1 MTEAQRLLA
10 QFRDP
15 RLAPHLVS
23 AVPALVWAADGSR
36 VLWANAAGAVLLG
49 AATPAALLGRRFTA
63 TDPLAAMV
71 PRLATN
77 LPRSAGARLERL
89 RGLGGP
95 LGRPLAC
102 ACSRLTLDDGA
113 PAILMVAAEPA
124 GRPLQLAE
132 RVRRLLAGCEA
143 PVAVYARDGSLIHA
157 TAAAQRL
164 AGNTGLGA
172 IGAEQLAGTA
182 LDAGA
187 AVGDSAMGPLR
198 IERFGGGAD
207 TVLIATW
214 TETAEAEQTPSGLAV
229 EPGAAATDHGSPNG
243 TGPGELSRGS
253 GQDPQS
259 ANDEARRPS
268 APGDAP
274 PWRRHPLRFVWQM
287 EADGTF
293 TLGSSEFAEAVGP
306 RTLALLGR
314 PWREIAADLALDPG
328 GHVAAAVASRET
340 WSGIMVDWPIDATGE
355 RAAVE
360 LSGLPIFAHDRA
372 FRGYRGFGVCRDVV
386 RLSPHHEATTE
397 EAGRGHSEQERP
409 GQSSRPAAG
418 VEPRPVLTVVP
429 AAKNVVPFRSASGAA
444 PDKRP
449 ALTPVERPALR
460 EIGKAPDPDGENG
473 HAARTPPVMPA
484 IEHHG
489 GTPVASG
496 AAAIAPSDRRTT
508 PEVIEPELY
517 AIAIPSAYAPR
528 IERPHQEAPAVAELD
543 DRQAIVDCLPVAV
556 LVYRADRLIYASRAL
571 LDWTGWAELA
581 EIAAAGGLD
590 VLFAERGRALPETAD
605 GAERTLALALRHGD
619 PLTVDARLFTVPWE
633 GEPALA
639 LLLMRSAAGGGDRAA
654 PAAAPHRPDED
665 IDELEAIL
673 ETATDG
679 VVRVERDG
687 RIISLNRGAE
697 ALFGYDSDDLKGHPF
712 IDLFAP
718 ESHRAALDYL
728 DGLSLGGAG
737 VPDGGREV
745 VGRGLNGGQIPLFM
759 TMGRIGESNDR
770 CCAVFRDITRWK
782 RVEQDLIGAKRQAET
797 ASSAKSDFLAKIS
810 HEIRTPLNA
819 IIGFSEVMMEERFG
833 PLGNDRYRD
842 YLKDIHT
849 SGGHLVSLIN
859 DLLDLSKIE
868 AGKVELVFAT
878 VDLNAL
884 VKECVALM
892 QPQANRERII
902 IRTSLSSSL
911 PPIVADARSVRQIA
925 LNLLSNSIKF
935 TGAGG
940 QVIVSTALGDG
951 GDAIL
956 RVRDTGVGMSEQ
968 EIATAL
974 EPFRQLAT
982 STRWGSGGTGLG
994 LPLTK
999 ALAESNGASFK
1010 IRSAVDAGTLVEI
1023 TFRATRVPGR

>member
-1 MTEAQRLLA
+1 ML
-10 QFRDP
+10 
-15 RLAPHLVS
+15 S
-23 AVPALVWAADGSR
+23 AVAAWMWAADGSR
-36 VLWANAAGAVLLG
+36 VLWANAPGAIALG
-49 AATPAALLGRRFTA
+49 AATPAALIGRRFAA
-63 TDPLAAMV
+63 TDPAAAAV
-71 PRLATN
+71 RRLATT
-77 LPRSAGARLERL
+77 LPRSGPARIERV

-95 LGRPLAC
+95 VGRPLAC

-113 PAILMVAAEPA
+113 SAILMIAAEPPV
-124 GRPLQLAE
+124 RPLRLAE
-132 RVRRLLAGCEA
+132 RVMPLLAGCA
-143 PVAVYARDGSLIHA
+143 DPVAAYARDGSLIHA
-157 TAAAQRL
+157 TAAALQRL
-164 AGNTGLGA
+164 AGTATLGT
-172 IGAEQLAGTA
+172 IGAETLASTA

-187 AVGDSAMGPLR
+187 ASGDSTTGRLR
-198 IERFGGGAD
+198 IERFGSSAD
-207 TVLIATW
+207 TILIATW
-214 TETAEAEQTPSGLAV
+214 ADSIEAGHAPPDLAAGRDV
-229 EPGAAATDHGSPNG
+229 SAADHAAAIGNEPGGLQSPG
-243 TGPGELSRGS
+243 G
-253 GQDPQS
+253 
-259 ANDEARRPS
+259 EARHAPEPRELPS
-268 APGDAP
+268 
-274 PWRRHPLRFVWQM
+274 WRRQPLRFVWQM

-293 TLGSSEFAEAVGP
+293 TLGSSTFAEAIGP
-306 RTLALLGR
+306 RTAALLGR
-314 PWREIAADLALDPG
+314 PWREIAAALALDPD
-328 GHVAAAVASRET
+328 GHVAAAVASHET
-340 WSGIMVDWPIDATGE
+340 WSGIVVAWPVDATGQ

-360 LSGLPIFAHDRA
+360 LSGLPIFDHDRT

-386 RLSPHHEATTE
+386 VPPHHEPLAAD
-397 EAGRGHSEQERP
+397 AGDDDPEQERP
-409 GQSSRPAAG
+409 GASGRPAAAG
-418 VEPRPVLTVVP
+418 TEARPVLTVVP
-429 AAKNVVPFRSASGAA
+429 AAKNVVPFRSAGAPA

-460 EIGKAPDPDGENG
+460 EVGKAPDADGEDG
-473 HAARTPPVMPA
+473 PAARTPLVMPA
-484 IEHHG
+484 IEQHG
-489 GTPVASG
+489 GAPIASG
-496 AAAIAPSDRRTT
+496 AAAVAPIAAPNDRRAT
-508 PEVIEPELY
+508 PGVIEPELY

-528 IERPHQEAPAVAELD
+528 IEQRHYEALEAAETA
-543 DRQAIVDCLPVAV
+543 DRRAIVDCLPIAV
-556 LVYRADRLIYASRAL
+556 LVYRAERLIYASPAL
-571 LDWTGWAELA
+571 LDWTGWADVA

-590 VLFAERGRALPETAD
+590 VLFAERDQALPATAD
-605 GAERTLALALRHGD
+605 GTERTLALALRRGD

-633 GEPALA
+633 DEPALA
-639 LLLMRSAAGGGDRAA
+639 LVLMRSVGGGERAA
-654 PAAAPHRPDED
+654 AAAAPSRPDDD
-665 IDELEAIL
+665 IQELEAIL
-673 ETATDG
+673 QTATDG

-718 ESHRAALDYL
+718 ESHRTALDYL
-728 DGLSLGGAG
+728 DGLSLGGA
-737 VPDGGREV
+737 VPDGGLEV

-759 TMGRIGESNDR
+759 TMGRIGAGNDR
-770 CCAVFRDITRWK
+770 CCAVFRDMSRWK
-782 RVEQDLIGAKRQAET
+782 RVEQDLIGARRRAET
-797 ASSAKSDFLAKIS
+797 ASSAKSDFLARIS

-902 IRTSLSSSL
+902 IRISLSSSL
-911 PPIVADARSVRQIA
+911 PPIAADARSVRQIA
-925 LNLLSNSIKF
+925 LNLLSSSIKF
-935 TGAGG
+935 TRAGG

-951 GDAIL
+951 GGAIL

-1010 IRSAVDAGTLVEI
+1010 IKSAVDAGTLVEV
-1023 TFRATRVPGR
+1023 TFRATSAPGR